1 MRAALPRPNLHRH
14 TYQRGMSLIFALVAL
29 VVLMLGALALVRN
42 VDTATQLLGN
52 LGFKQETTASS
63 EQASR
68 QALAWLNTNALA
80 LNIDVN
86 AEGYYASNQEYQAD
100 GTTARDPIDITGN
113 QLAGNANRQLIDW
126 DSNNCAS
133 AAAGS
138 YSACTIRPKTA
149 SSVNGNSASYVIL
162 RLCNKSGDRGASGVN
177 CSVPMDTSSTT
188 SNDRGEINYAQQTV
202 GSTTA
207 KTYFRVLVRIKGAR
221 NNTFSFTETI
231 VYL

>member
-1 MRAALPRPNLHRH
+1 
-14 TYQRGMSLIFALVAL
+14 MSLIFALVAL
-29 VVLMLGALALVRN
+29 VVLMFGALALVRN

-52 LGFKQETTASS
+52 LGFKQDATASS

-68 QALAWLNTNALA
+68 QAVTWLNTNALA
-80 LNIDVN
+80 LNVDVN

-100 GTTARDPIDITGN
+100 GTTARDPIDVTGN
-113 QLAGNANRQLIDW
+113 QLAGHTNRQLIDW
-126 DSNNCAS
+126 DNNNCAS

-149 SSVNGNSASYVIL
+149 NSVNSNSASYVIL

-177 CSVPMDTSSTT
+177 CSVPMDTAATT

-202 GSTTA
+202 GTTTA
-207 KTYFRVLVRIKGAR
+207 RTYFRVLVRIKGAR